1 MKFLRVLL
9 DLLLPKRDTHEA
21 SSAATLT
28 DIGNVLAPGIFQ
40 TVSGPIEA
48 LLPYREPRIRAL
60 ILETKFHESGHA
72 ITLLGTVLGEYLS
85 SIAIDTQFETTHI
98 VLVPI
103 PLSKRRHTERG
114 YNQVERILNA
124 ALPFLTP
131 QFSLKPELLRRTRD
145 TAPQTT
151 LNRNQ
156 RLRNMENAFHVE
168 GEIHS
173 DYTYIV
179 IDDVSTT
186 GVTLA
191 AASKTLRGAGATHVI
206 VLALAH

>member
-1 MKFLRVLL
+1 MKFFRVLL

-21 SSAATLT
+21 SSATTLR
-28 DIGNVLAPGIFQ
+28 DIGEVLAPGIFQ
-40 TVSGPIEA
+40 TASGPIEA

-72 ITLLGTVLGEYLS
+72 ISLLGTVLGEYLS
-85 SIAIDTQFETTHI
+85 SITIDTQFETTHI

-114 YNQVERILNA
+114 YNQVERILHTT
-124 ALPFLTP
+124 LPFLTP

-151 LNRNQ
+151 LNRQQ
-156 RLRNMENAFHVE
+156 RLSNMEDAFQVD
-168 GEIHS
+168 GEIHPE
-173 DYTYIV
+173 YTYIV

-186 GVTLA
+186 GATLV
-191 AASKTLRGAGATHVI
+191 AASQALRDKGAVHVI
-206 VLALAH
+206 SLAIAH

>member
-1 MKFLRVLL
+1 MKFLRLVL
-9 DLLLPKRDTHEA
+9 DALLPGRETHGL
-21 SSAATLT
+21 SSKTTLE
-28 DIGNVLAPGIFQ
+28 DIGLLVMPSTYSTAC
-40 TVSGPIEA
+40 GPIEA
-48 LLPYREPRIRAL
+48 LLPYREPRIRSL
-60 ILETKFHESGHA
+60 VLETKFHESGHA

>member
-9 DLLLPKRDTHEA
+9 DVLLPKRDTHEA
-21 SSAATLT
+21 SSATTLT
-28 DIGNVLAPGIFQ
+28 HIGNVLEPGIFQ
-40 TVSGPIEA
+40 TAAGPIEA

-103 PLSKRRHTERG
+103 PLSKRRQAERG
-114 YNQVERILNA
+114 YNQVERILHA

-131 QFSLKPELLRRTRD
+131 QFSLKPELLRRARD

-151 LNRNQ
+151 LNRQ
-156 RLRNMENAFHVE
+156 ERLHNMENAFHVE

-173 DYTYIV
+173 EYTYVV

-186 GVTLA
+186 GATLA
-191 AASKTLRGAGATHVI
+191 AASQALRESGATHVTA
-206 VLALAH
+206 LALAH

>member
-21 SSAATLT
+21 SSATTLC
-28 DIGNVLAPGIFQ
+28 DIGEVLAPGVFQ
-40 TVSGPIEA
+40 TASGPIEA

-60 ILETKFHESGHA
+60 ILETKFHKSGHA

-85 SIAIDTQFETTHI
+85 QVATDTQFETTHI

-103 PLSKRRHTERG
+103 PLSKKRHAERG
-114 YNQVERILNA
+114 YNQVERILGA

-131 QFSLKPELLRRTRD
+131 QFSLKPELLLRVRD
-145 TAPQTT
+145 TPPQTT
-151 LNRNQ
+151 LNRQ
-156 RLRNMENAFHVE
+156 ERLRNMKDAFLVE
-168 GEIHS
+168 GEIHPR
-173 DYTYIV
+173 YTYIV

-186 GVTLA
+186 GATLA
-191 AASKTLRGAGATHVI
+191 AAAQALRDKGAVHVI
-206 VLALAH
+206 SLAIAH

>member
-1 MKFLRVLL
+1 MKFFRVLL

-21 SSAATLT
+21 SSATTLT
-28 DIGNVLAPGIFQ
+28 HVGKVRAPGLFQ
-40 TVSGPIEA
+40 TASGPIEA

-103 PLSKRRHTERG
+103 PLSKRRHAERG
-114 YNQVERILNA
+114 YNQVERILHA

-131 QFSLKPELLRRTRD
+131 QFSVKPELLRRVRD
-145 TAPQTT
+145 TPPQTT
-151 LNRNQ
+151 LNRQ
-156 RLRNMENAFHVE
+156 ERLRNMENAFQIE
-168 GEIHS
+168 GEIHPR
-173 DYTYIV
+173 YTYIV

-186 GVTLA
+186 GATLVVA
-191 AASKTLRGAGATHVI
+191 AQTLREGGATHVTA
-206 VLALAH
+206 LALAH